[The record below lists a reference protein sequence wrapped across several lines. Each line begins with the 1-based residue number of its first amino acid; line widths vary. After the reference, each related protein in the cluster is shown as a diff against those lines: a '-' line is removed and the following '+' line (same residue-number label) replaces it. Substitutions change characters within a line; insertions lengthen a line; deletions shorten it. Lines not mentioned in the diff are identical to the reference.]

1 MPSHLKTYNLSLLDR
16 IVPNTYTDFVF
27 HYPKY
32 MNNVN
37 TNVLKQSLS
46 QSLAIYYPLE
56 GRLPSPSASYVDLN
70 DEGIDFVEVSTD
82 SRLSEFIVKKYH
94 DETLH
99 HLFPHGLG
107 LNDGKTNRSLLQVQL
122 NHFSDGGVAV
132 AVSVSHKIADGLSV
146 ASFVNHWATVARGES
161 PIDPTFISSPA
172 SNSTEV
178 IDEYDPEYTSNVL
191 TCAATKMKNPGQ
203 MQLNEMVNELRKRK
217 MKVKGL
223 TNMKEAAQYLTNMLS
238 TLDQGCVYTVTSLC
252 TFPFYNANFGWGKPL
267 KVAMDIPEYWVK
279 PKLFLRGEST
289 TSAVANSQ
297 IRVRNANT
305 KEDETIDAF
314 TTKLTT
320 LVNKAASLGHT
331 MEDETLVRKLLN
343 AVPDRY
349 LQIVAS
355 IEQYSDLSEMTFEEA
370 IGRLKTYEERIR
382 YKGKQVDNQD
392 RLLFTR
398 YEEQGRKRGHGE
410 SNQSRGQENNF
421 KKETHNNSNKLT
433 HNKSK

>member
-1 MPSHLKTYNLSLLDR
+1 MNKIISQQTIKPASPTPSHLKTYNLSLLDR

-27 HYPKY
+27 YYPKY

-37 TNVLKQSLS
+37 INVLKQSLS
-46 QSLAIYYPLE
+46 QSLAIYYPLA
-56 GRLPSPSASYVDLN
+56 GRLPSPSASYVDCN

-132 AVSVSHKIADGLSV
+132 AVSVSHKIADGLTV

-178 IDEYDPEYTSNVL
+178 VDEYDPDYTSEVIYKKRTFTFTNSKLNELKKNVIAMGNTPMNPTRFEVLASLLFKCAVGASTNKSYDSSLLYQPFNVRGIIAGKYPETTVGNVL

-217 MKVKGL
+217 MEVKGL
-223 TNMKEAAQYLTNMLS
+223 TNMKEAAQYWTNMLS
-238 TLDQGCVYTVTSLC
+238 TLD
-252 TFPFYNANFGWGKPL
+252 
-267 KVAMDIPEYWVK
+267 
-279 PKLFLRGEST
+279 
-289 TSAVANSQ
+289 
-297 IRVRNANT
+297 
-305 KEDETIDAF
+305 
-314 TTKLTT
+314 
-320 LVNKAASLGHT
+320 
-331 MEDETLVRKLLN
+331 
-343 AVPDRY
+343 
-349 LQIVAS
+349 
-355 IEQYSDLSEMTFEEA
+355 
-370 IGRLKTYEERIR
+370 
-382 YKGKQVDNQD
+382 
-392 RLLFTR
+392 
-398 YEEQGRKRGHGE
+398 
-410 SNQSRGQENNF
+410 
-421 KKETHNNSNKLT
+421 
-433 HNKSK
+433 